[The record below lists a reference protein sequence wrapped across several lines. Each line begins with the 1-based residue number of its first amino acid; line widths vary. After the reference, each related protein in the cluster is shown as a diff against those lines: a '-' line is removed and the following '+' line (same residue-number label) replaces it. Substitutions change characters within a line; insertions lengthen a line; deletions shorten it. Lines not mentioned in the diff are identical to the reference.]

1 MIRKIQI
8 ITICIIVAAAM
19 LFVTGC
25 GNKTNASGL
34 EDGTYIATF
43 ETDSGMFHVNETK
56 DGKGELTVKDG
67 EMTIHVTLVSKRIV
81 NLYPGTAEDAQ
92 KSGAELLEPTTD
104 SVTYDD
110 GYTEEVYGFD
120 IPVPAIDE
128 EFNVA
133 LLGEKG
139 TWYDH
144 VVKVTSP
151 EKAE

>member
-1 MIRKIQI
+1 
-8 ITICIIVAAAM
+8 
-19 LFVTGC
+19 
-25 GNKTNASGL
+25 
-34 EDGTYIATF
+34 
-43 ETDSGMFHVNETK
+43 MFHVNETK

-151 EKAE
+151 EKAD